1 VQSVCPQ
8 CRTINPVENLYCTNC
23 GSSMES
29 ATPVQEVDAVS
40 EGTTLEKTHK
50 KRRWPLILGIVV
62 VLCLLSAV
70 GMGVLGRLSQEGTAE
85 VPAAGA
91 EPTKVQPTEASEL
104 PPTTAPTAGPDA
116 IGTEVAVQ
124 RAAASTLT
132 AEAPTV
138 TATPTATNTP
148 IPTASATNT
157 HTPIPTLTPTSTP
170 TATATHTPTHTP
182 TTIPSPTATPTA
194 TNTPTETPKPIA
206 TSTATETP
214 RPTST
219 VTPKPDLTVKYREF
233 HYECQKKTWTRGRD
247 PYGDVWGY
255 QSFQTLM
262 VITNHSKDKTI
273 EPLWRPARWIVT
285 NGSQEWEETY
295 AWQWVRR
302 EGGSVKEYPQ
312 PPIVPGATQS
322 WTWLC
327 FPIPRGAWV
336 KAAEFRA
343 WDQSYWFEFPK
354 PEIGDFNYYDC
365 GD

>member
-1 VQSVCPQ
+1 VQSVCPE
-8 CRTINPVENLYCTNC
+8 CRTMNPVENLYCTNC
-23 GSSMES
+23 GTSMES
-29 ATPVQEVDAVS
+29 ATLVQEVDAVS
-40 EGTTLEKTHK
+40 AGTTPEK
-50 KRRWPLILGIVV
+50 KRPWPLIVGIVI

-70 GMGVLGRLSQEGTAE
+70 GMGVLWRLAQDRTAKLIG
-85 VPAAGA
+85 ARA
-91 EPTKVQPTEASEL
+91 EPAEVQPTEAWEL
-104 PPTTAPTAGPDA
+104 SPTTAPSAVLDA
-116 IGTEVAVQ
+116 VGTEVAVQ

-132 AEAPTV
+132 AEAPTA
-138 TATPTATNTP
+138 TATPTATNSP
-148 IPTASATNT
+148 SPTASATNT
-157 HTPIPTLTPTSTP
+157 YTPTPTLTP
-170 TATATHTPTHTP
+170 TATATHTPT
-182 TTIPSPTATPTA
+182 TIASPTATPTA
-194 TNTPTETPKPIA
+194 THTPTETPKPIA

-214 RPTST
+214 RPAPT
-219 VTPKPDLTVKYREF
+219 VTPKPDLTVNYKEF
-233 HYECQKKTWTRGRD
+233 HYECQKKTWTQGRD
-247 PYGDVWGY
+247 PYADVWGY

-262 VITNHSKDKTI
+262 VITNHSKDKTV

-295 AWQWVRR
+295 AWQWGLK

-336 KAAEFRA
+336 KAAEFQA

-354 PEIGDFNYYDC
+354 PEVGDFNYYDC